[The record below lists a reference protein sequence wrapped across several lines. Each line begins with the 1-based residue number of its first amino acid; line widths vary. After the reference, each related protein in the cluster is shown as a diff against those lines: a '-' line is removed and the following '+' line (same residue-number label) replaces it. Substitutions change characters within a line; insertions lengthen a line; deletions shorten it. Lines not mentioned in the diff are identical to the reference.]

1 MSRKKKRYNVMVK
14 ETKKPNYIVQGCRN
28 PAVMSKTLMCD
39 GNCNIC
45 AYMYEYDIRK
55 TIDLK
60 C

>member
-1 MSRKKKRYNVMVK
+1 MVK

-28 PAVMSKTLMCD
+28 PAVMSKMLMCD